1 MRSEVTQEDDAK
13 QQTTPEQAAAEEPNS
28 LWEII
33 RQELEA
39 KIARL
44 EEELASAKAG
54 REEMQDRWMRTAAD
68 LENYKKR
75 VSKERAEDRASM
87 LQEGVAAFLPVGD
100 SLERALEAAKA
111 HLAEAP
117 ESPVLTQLLQGVE
130 LTLRQMSASLERL
143 KVSPIAAERGQ
154 AFDPGV
160 HQALLQEPHAEMDE
174 GCILEVMQKGYSLD
188 GRVLRPALV
197 KVSRKP

>member
-1 MRSEVTQEDDAK
+1 MQG
-13 QQTTPEQAAAEEPNS
+13 AAEEPNS

-33 RQELEA
+33 RQELES

-54 REEMQDRWMRTAAD
+54 GDEMQDRWKRSAAD

-75 VSKERAEDRASM
+75 VGKERAEDRASM
-87 LQEGVAAFLPVGD
+87 LQEGVSAFLPVGD
-100 SLERALEAAKA
+100 SLERALGAAKA

-143 KVSPIAAERGQ
+143 RVSPIAAERGQ
-154 AFDPGV
+154 AFDPAV
-160 HQALLQEPHAEMDE
+160 HQALLQEPQADMDE
-174 GCILEVMQKGYSLD
+174 GRIVEVMQKGYSLD